1 MKGIFLY
8 WHLISKFK
16 KKGKVI
22 GYVGKTGMATGS
34 HLHFEIR
41 TGGVAQDPTK
51 MLKF

>member
-1 MKGIFLY
+1 MNIDNSIKDEFI
-8 WHLISKFK
+8 
-16 KKGKVI
+16 KKGKII